1 MLKFKKSLGQN
12 FLIDQNIIKK
22 ITSLE
27 TIENQCIFEIGPGT
41 GNLTSSIVNKKPKS
55 ITLIE
60 KDKRFYDELKNKF
73 QINKNYRIIN
83 GDILKYNLNAHS
95 NENVIVFG
103 NLPYNISTQILA
115 KFIGVKRWPPF
126 YSKMIFMFQK
136 EVAERILAKKNT
148 KQYSRISVLANFNLE
163 IMNHFNISKRS
174 FFPVPKVDSKII
186 VFKPRALNKYKISNI
201 KNLEKITHVFFSQKR
216 KMINKVFSKIFKNY
230 KRVAAD
236 LNINLSSR
244 PSELSCNDYYRITEY
259 FENIK

>member
-27 TIENQCIFEIGPGT
+27 TIENQSIFEIGPGT

-60 KDKRFYDELKNKF
+60 KDKRFYYELKNKF

-83 GDILKYNLNAHS
+83 DDILNYNLNAHN

-126 YSKMIFMFQK
+126 YSKMILMFQK
-136 EVAERILAKKNT
+136 EVAERILAKK
-148 KQYSRISVLANFNLE
+148 
-163 IMNHFNISKRS
+163 
-174 FFPVPKVDSKII
+174 
-186 VFKPRALNKYKISNI
+186 KYQA
-201 KNLEKITHVFFSQKR
+201 V
-216 KMINKVFSKIFKNY
+216 
-230 KRVAAD
+230 
-236 LNINLSSR
+236 
-244 PSELSCNDYYRITEY
+244 
-259 FENIK
+259 